1 MSLRAKFILG
11 LILLVA
17 VLGGVWFLLQ
27 PKPAQILADAKRKF
41 LTARSVTYDLTFDLK
56 GAVSSVLFAGPSA
69 PGRIQGHV
77 KSSIDLS
84 RYPYASESTW
94 KFDVTGPG
102 APAGTWTG
110 ESRKKDG
117 LHYFRLESPASN
129 SPLAQPY
136 LDRWYRSARPAWSRL
151 VTSPD
156 LVTGE
161 PSLQASSAK
170 DLRQALVDA
179 SWLKYVSR
187 LPDAKTADGP
197 MYHFRVSLDDDA
209 MTAVLLKLQELR
221 QGSTTPDDQ
230 AAATLAVSAWND
242 PVGEI
247 LISKKDGLPRHLEF
261 TAKVSGEHGET
272 SLDFAVDFSGYG
284 QRVAVEIPEAVD
296 LDQTSSSSPA
306 NSLFAPSGTRAQA
319 PGSASAT
326 IPTPTFNADAAK
338 LQQAVNALVNN
349 FAPKPS
355 GSGTNSKP

>member
-27 PKPAQILADAKRKF
+27 PKPEQILAEAKRKF

-84 RYPYASESTW
+84 QYPYASDSTW
-94 KFDVTGPG
+94 KFDVAG
-102 APAGTWTG
+102 AGAHDGTWTG

-117 LHYFRLESPASN
+117 SHYFQLANSASV

-136 LDRWYRSARPAWSRL
+136 VGKWYRSVTPALQRA
-151 VTSPD
+151 VPPADSPAPPI
-156 LVTGE
+156 T
-161 PSLQASSAK
+161 AK
-170 DLRQALVDA
+170 VAQGLRQALIDA
-179 SWLKYVSR
+179 PWLKYVSR
-187 LPDAKTADGP
+187 LPDVKTAAGP
-197 MYHFRVSLDDDA
+197 MYHFRVALGDDA
-209 MTAVLLKLQELR
+209 MTAVLLELKSLR

-230 AAATLAVSAWND
+230 AVATLAVAAWND
-242 PVGEI
+242 PTGEI
-247 LISKKDGLPRHLEF
+247 WISKKDGLPRRLTF
-261 TAKVSGEHGET
+261 TATVSGKRGET

-284 QRVAVEIPEAVD
+284 QRVTVEVPEAVD
-296 LDQTSSSSPA
+296 LDQSAGSNSA
-306 NSLFAPSGTRAQA
+306 NQPLAPSGTRAA
-319 PGSASAT
+319 TGSASAT

-338 LQQAVNALVNN
+338 LQQAVDALVNN
-349 FAPKPS
+349 FAPKPA